1 MACALPG
8 EDPLSQ
14 RPGKLSCFPSNS
26 SSCLSPTR
34 VTLPCC
40 GTAGA
45 TLPHC
50 SEVTALLGFEYIS
63 GGRGGE
69 GSGDQ
74 RLQAQLPPRL
84 QSMLLKPWGPH
95 HLSSGSLTVCTNW
108 DPNAHWDG
116 LCHRPTVCTEAPR
129 SAQYPWKALAVSFSQ
144 HLVVLHRLPS
154 LHPCSCLDH
163 HMGGHS
169 SSSQLAKRPPSH
181 HSWSVWNHSHPRGLQ
196 EYAGYNLNLI
206 LLGPNITPQTSSSTA
221 ALKSPPFSTFNY
233 ILATSLVFGVCF

>member
-1 MACALPG
+1 MNPSFHCGTFFFLLVRLSQDPTAVTQMACALPG

-26 SSCLSPTR
+26 SSCLSLTR
-34 VTLPCC
+34 VTLPCR

-84 QSMLLKPWGPH
+84 QSMLLKP
-95 HLSSGSLTVCTNW
+95 
-108 DPNAHWDG
+108 
-116 LCHRPTVCTEAPR
+116 
-129 SAQYPWKALAVSFSQ
+129 
-144 HLVVLHRLPS
+144 
-154 LHPCSCLDH
+154 
-163 HMGGHS
+163 
-169 SSSQLAKRPPSH
+169 
-181 HSWSVWNHSHPRGLQ
+181 
-196 EYAGYNLNLI
+196 
-206 LLGPNITPQTSSSTA
+206 
-221 ALKSPPFSTFNY
+221 
-233 ILATSLVFGVCF
+233 